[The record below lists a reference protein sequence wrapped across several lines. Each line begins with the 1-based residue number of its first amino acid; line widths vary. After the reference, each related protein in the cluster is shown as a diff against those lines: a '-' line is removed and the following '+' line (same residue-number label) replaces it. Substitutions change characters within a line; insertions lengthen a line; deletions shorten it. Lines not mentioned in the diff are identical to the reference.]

1 MSYMKEFTKGL
12 IKENPT
18 LVTLLGM
25 CPTLAITTMA
35 SNAIGMGAAATFVL
49 ICSNVVISLL
59 KKVIPKAVRL
69 PCYIV
74 IIAGF
79 VTLVGLLLQ
88 AFVPAVYDALG
99 LYLPLITVN
108 CIILGRAEMF
118 ASKNN
123 VAASALDGAGMG
135 IGFTLALLV
144 MGSIR
149 EIIGSGSWFG
159 IDLGIGKVV
168 EPMTLFVMPAGG
180 FFVLGCVIAI
190 VNKIANREP
199 PKATGCA
206 GCPNKDSC
214 AGSDAPAVKTESA
227 VMADTAKAAQ
237 KTDAAA
243 KVTEK
248 KAEAAANITEKKT
261 EAAVKPDEKKADEK
275 KSDEKKPEEKK
286 SDDKPAENAKEG
298 KK

>member
-18 LVTLLGM
+18 LVSLLGM
-25 CPTLAITTMA
+25 CPTLALTTMA

-59 KKVIPKAVRL
+59 KKVIPKQVRL
-69 PCYIV
+69 PAYIV

-88 AFVPAVYDALG
+88 AYIPAVYSALG

-123 VAASALDGAGMG
+123 VLASALDGAGNG
-135 IGFTLALLV
+135 IGFTLALLI

-149 EIIGSGSWFG
+149 EILGSGTWFG
-159 IDLGIGKVV
+159 MTVCPDFVQ
-168 EPMTLFVMPAGG
+168 PMTIFILPAGG
-180 FFVLGCVIAI
+180 FFVLGCVIAA
-190 VNKIANREP
+190 VNKLAHRKP
-199 PKATGCA
+199 PEATGCSA
-206 GCPNKDSC
+206 CPNRDGCISC
-214 AGSDAPAVKTESA
+214 PSQGK
-227 VMADTAKAAQ
+227 
-237 KTDAAA
+237 
-243 KVTEK
+243 
-248 KAEAAANITEKKT
+248 
-261 EAAVKPDEKKADEK
+261 
-275 KSDEKKPEEKK
+275 EEK
-286 SDDKPAENAKEG
+286 
-298 KK
+298 

>member
-69 PCYIV
+69 PSYIV

-79 VTLVGLLLQ
+79 VTLIQLILQ
-88 AFVPAVYDALG
+88 AFFPAIYDALG
-99 LYLPLITVN
+99 IYLPLITVN

-123 VAASALDGAGMG
+123 VGAAALDGAGMG
-135 IGFTLALLV
+135 VGFTLALLC

-149 EIIGSGSWFG
+149 EIFGSGTWFG
-159 IDLGIGKVV
+159 LQVCPDFI
-168 EPMTLFVMPAGG
+168 EPMTLFILPAGG
-180 FFVLGCVIAI
+180 FFVLGCLIAL
-190 VNKIANREP
+190 VNKIANRQP
-199 PKATGCA
+199 PKAAGCA
-206 GCPNKDSC
+206 ACPNREGCP
-214 AGSDAPAVKTESA
+214 SA
-227 VMADTAKAAQ
+227 VGET
-237 KTDAAA
+237 AAA
-243 KVTEK
+243 EKISENAANAANEK
-248 KAEAAANITEKKT
+248 K
-261 EAAVKPDEKKADEK
+261 
-275 KSDEKKPEEKK
+275 EEK
-286 SDDKPAENAKEG
+286 
-298 KK
+298 

>member
-12 IKENPT
+12 IRENPT

-59 KKVIPKAVRL
+59 KKVIPSQVRL
-69 PCYIV
+69 PSYIV

-79 VTLVGLLLQ
+79 VTLVGFVLQ

-99 LYLPLITVN
+99 IYLPLITVN

-135 IGFTLALLV
+135 IGFTMALLAV
-144 MGSIR
+144 GSVR
-149 EIIGSGSWFG
+149 EILGGGTWFG
-159 IDLGIGKVV
+159 LQICPDFIQ
-168 EPMTLFVMPAGG
+168 PMTIFILPAGG
-180 FFVLGCVIAI
+180 FFVLGCVIAL
-190 VNKIANREP
+190 VNKLSDRK
-199 PKATGCA
+199 PKEVSGCA
-206 GCPNKDSC
+206 ACGACPGASGCEGC
-214 AGSDAPAVKTESA
+214 G
-227 VMADTAKAAQ
+227 AD
-237 KTDAAA
+237 
-243 KVTEK
+243 TEK
-248 KAEAAANITEKKT
+248 K
-261 EAAVKPDEKKADEK
+261 
-275 KSDEKKPEEKK
+275 EEK
-286 SDDKPAENAKEG
+286 
-298 KK
+298 

>member
-18 LVTLLGM
+18 LVSLLGM

-59 KKVIPKAVRL
+59 KKIIPKAVRL
-69 PCYIV
+69 PSYIV

-135 IGFTLALLV
+135 VGFTLALLV

-149 EIIGSGSWFG
+149 EILGSGTWFG
-159 IDLGIGKVV
+159 LDLHIPV
-168 EPMTLFVMPAGG
+168 ESMTLFVMPAGG
-180 FFVLGCVIAI
+180 FFILGCVIAV

-214 AGSDAPAVKTESA
+214 AGADVPAVKTESA
-227 VMADTAKAAQ
+227 VMADVAKADQ
-237 KTDAAA
+237 
-243 KVTEK
+243 
-248 KAEAAANITEKKT
+248 
-261 EAAVKPDEKKADEK
+261 
-275 KSDEKKPEEKK
+275 KSDNK
-286 SDDKPAENAKEG
+286 SENKKEG
-298 KK
+298 ND

>member
-25 CPTLAITTMA
+25 CPTLALTTMA

-59 KKVIPKAVRL
+59 KKVIPKQVRL
-69 PCYIV
+69 PAYIV

-88 AFVPAVYDALG
+88 AYVPAVYSALG

-123 VAASALDGAGMG
+123 VLASALDGAGNG
-135 IGFTLALLV
+135 LGFTMALLI
-144 MGSIR
+144 MGSVR
-149 EIIGSGSWFG
+149 EILGSGTWFG
-159 IDLGIGKVV
+159 MTVCPDFVQ
-168 EPMTLFVMPAGG
+168 PMTIFILPAGG
-180 FFVLGCVIAI
+180 FFVLGCVIAA
-190 VNKIANREP
+190 VNKIAHRKPPEAAGCAACPNRE
-199 PKATGCA
+199 GCIS
-206 GCPNKDSC
+206 CPSQGK
-214 AGSDAPAVKTESA
+214 
-227 VMADTAKAAQ
+227 
-237 KTDAAA
+237 
-243 KVTEK
+243 
-248 KAEAAANITEKKT
+248 
-261 EAAVKPDEKKADEK
+261 
-275 KSDEKKPEEKK
+275 EEK
-286 SDDKPAENAKEG
+286 
-298 KK
+298 